1 MADKAHVQHLIVGPD
16 HAARRLDNFL
26 GSVLDG
32 LPKPLIYR
40 IIRTGE
46 VRVNGGRS
54 EPSRKLELGDKVR
67 VPPLRFGA
75 TADLPLPREIVAEVS
90 AAVLYED
97 EFVLVLNKPA
107 GLAAHAGSGLRY
119 GAIDVL
125 RAARPSCSDLNLAHR
140 LDRDT
145 SGCLLFAKD
154 VLSLRRLNQQIA
166 DREFHKAS
174 LTLLQGQLPAARL
187 VVDTPLESRGGTG
200 AGRRTVAAASGRA
213 ASTTFVLV
221 QQFRNCCLVSAE
233 PYTGRTHQIRAH
245 AEALGHPLGGDAVY
259 GDETFNRYLRTL
271 GLRRMFLHA
280 IKLEFTLNHPIAV
293 EAPLPPELALVVTA
307 LENDAANFSHGQ

>member
-1 MADKAHVQHLIVGPD
+1 MADKARVQHLIVGPD

-26 GSVLDG
+26 GSVLG
-32 LPKPLIYR
+32 ELPKPLIYR

-46 VRVNGGRS
+46 VRVNGGRA

-75 TADLPLPREIVAEVS
+75 TADLPLPREAIAEVR
-90 AAVLYED
+90 AAILYED

-107 GLAAHAGSGLRY
+107 GLASHAGSGLRY

-125 RAARPSCSDLNLAHR
+125 RAARPDCPDLNLTHR

-154 VLSLRRLNQQIA
+154 ILSLRRLNGQIA
-166 DREFHKAS
+166 DREFQKAY
-174 LTLLQGQLPAARL
+174 LALLQGQLPAARV
-187 VVDTPLESRGGTG
+187 VVDTPLESRNGTG
-200 AGRRTVAAASGRA
+200 AGRRTVAAAGGRA
-213 ASTTFVLV
+213 ASTTLALV
-221 QQFRNCCLVSAE
+221 RQFRSCCLVSAK

-245 AEALGHPLGGDAVY
+245 AETLGHPLGGDEIY

-280 IKLEFTLNHPIAV
+280 FKLEFTLNHSIAV
-293 EAPLPPELALVVTA
+293 EAPLPPELTMVVAA
-307 LENDAANFSHGQ
+307 LENDAASFTHG